1 MIRQIIYREIL
12 ENLLSLRFTLSLLLS
27 ISLFAAAGFVFV
39 AKYKQESQ
47 DYWKNTNEN
56 LSGLSEQTK
65 RLCDVALYEQ
75 TVYRKPKSLALCT
88 EGFEKYFPNCLRFD
102 IFSMHDTEVRRQRN
116 FDLVRSMYSTEV
128 GSRGNLD
135 LVCFS
140 DIDWVFIISLI
151 LSFVTLIFTYDTIC
165 GEKEAGTLRLML
177 AASIHRHKI
186 LIGKYIGVMLTL
198 GIPLFLGLMLNL
210 LIVTSSK
217 EIMIGAGDWLKI
229 LTIVQ
234 LSFLYLSIFV
244 LLGMFVSSRT
254 AHSANSMVILLLVWV
269 GLVILIPSFGRIISD
284 AACESPTEAELGR
297 RLDEVSKQIDE
308 DRASG
313 KFGLNPDVF
322 GSKNVEN
329 PPGTA
334 QLMNASTEAHNQVY
348 EDHLNKL
355 IAPLILG
362 RSFTRFSPT
371 VLYQCASEAVAG
383 TGINRFKSLYQQV
396 KRYQAELKEYVR
408 GKDAEDLESLHLLCA
423 HSQAISDWGVISKK
437 PVSFD
442 TVPKFQE
449 RDLALGQSLK
459 LAIWDIGLLALFNLV
474 FFAAAFVSFLKY
486 DVR

>member
-1 MIRQIIYREIL
+1 MVRQIIYKEIL
-12 ENLLSLRFTLSLLLS
+12 ENLMSLRFTLSLLLS

-56 LSGLSEQTK
+56 LLGLSEQTK

-75 TVYRKPKSLALCT
+75 TVYRKPKSLAFCT

-135 LVCFS
+135 LVRFS

-165 GEKEAGTLRLML
+165 GEKDVGTLRLML

-198 GIPLFLGLMLNL
+198 GIPLLLGLLVNL
-210 LIVTSSK
+210 LIVVSSRDV
-217 EIMIGAGDWLKI
+217 IINAGDWLKI
-229 LTIVQ
+229 PTIVL
-234 LSFLYLSIFV
+234 LSFLYLSFFV
-244 LLGMFVSSRT
+244 WLGMFVSSRT
-254 AHSANSMVILLLVWV
+254 AHSANSMVILLLAWV

-284 AACESPTEAELGR
+284 ATCESPTQAELQR
-297 RLDEVSKQIDE
+297 RLAEVRKQIAD

-313 KFGLNPDVF
+313 KFGKNADSF
-322 GSKNVEN
+322 GFKVKN

-362 RSFTRFSPT
+362 RSFTGFSPT

-408 GKDAEDLESLHLLCA
+408 GKDAEDPESLHLLCA
-423 HSQAISDWGVISKK
+423 HSQAIRDWGVISKK

-459 LAIWDIGLLALFNLV
+459 LAIWDIGLLTLFNLV
-474 FFAAAFVSFLKY
+474 FFVASFVSFLRY

>member
-12 ENLLSLRFTLSLLLS
+12 ENLLSLRFILSLLLA

-39 AKYKQESQ
+39 GKYRQESQ
-47 DYWKNTNEN
+47 DYWKDTNEN

-65 RLCDVALYEQ
+65 RLCDVARYRQ

-88 EGFEKYFPNCLRFD
+88 EGFEKYLPNSFRFNV
-102 IFSMHDTEVRRQRN
+102 FSMYIPQVRSRGN
-116 FDLVRSMYSTEV
+116 FDLGR
-128 GSRGNLD
+128 
-135 LVCFS
+135 FS
-140 DIDWVFIISLI
+140 DIDLAFIISLI
-151 LSFVTLIFTYDTIC
+151 LSFVALIFTYDTIC

-186 LIGKYIGVMLTL
+186 LLGKYIGVMLTL
-198 GIPLFLGLMLNL
+198 GIPLLLGLLLNL
-210 LIVTSSK
+210 LIIISYKDVIIS
-217 EIMIGAGDWLKI
+217 AGDWLKI
-229 LTIVQ
+229 LTIVL

-284 AACESPTEAELGR
+284 AAHQSPTEAQLQR
-297 RLDEVSKQIDE
+297 RLTEADQQID
-308 DRASG
+308 DAVNSG
-313 KFGLNPDVF
+313 KFGRNAGMFSSDPE
-322 GSKNVEN
+322 KCN
-329 PPGTA
+329 PPATA
-334 QLMNASTEAHNQVY
+334 RWVNAMREAYNQVY
-348 EDHLNKL
+348 EDHLNKM
-355 IAPLILG
+355 IAPATFG
-362 RSFTRFSPT
+362 RSFTRLSPT
-371 VLYQCASEAVAG
+371 VLYQCASEAIAG

-396 KRYQAELKEYVR
+396 KRYQQDLKEYIR
-408 GKDAEDLESLHLLCA
+408 SKDAEDPESLHLLCD
-423 HSQAISDWGVISKK
+423 HGQAIRDWGVISKK

-474 FFAAAFVSFLKY
+474 FFAAAFVSFLRY